1 MHEAALHGT
10 GVLATHSRVLLHSR
24 AQVGERCTLTCSPQ
38 YAYGAKGIP
47 PMIPPSATLQF
58 DVELLSVL
66 APQADRS
73 TFADDN
79 VGSPR
84 TPGAIKS
91 AYESKMAAKPEAKE
105 GLDGFLEWAKGIYIF
120 GLFSGTKERPPWYIN
135 PLITFP
141 SIFVIVGVG
150 FWLVVSLGGL
160 HRGEVA
166 PVGDDLASFVG
177 ETVAP

>member
-91 AYESKMAAKPEAKE
+91 ADTE
-105 GLDGFLEWAKGIYIF
+105 
-120 GLFSGTKERPPWYIN
+120 
-135 PLITFP
+135 P
-141 SIFVIVGVG
+141 S
-150 FWLVVSLGGL
+150 LNL
-160 HRGEVA
+160 
-166 PVGDDLASFVG
+166 P
-177 ETVAP
+177 